1 MKEKYIKILL
11 WPLILFLSYLVINS
25 INSEITFQK
34 EAKIR
39 IDQNVQKLKD
49 LRLLQ
54 VAYKKANN
62 EFCDNFDTLINFYFN
77 DSLFI
82 VKAEGET
89 PDTLTDKQA
98 LEMGIISRDTSYV
111 SVRETLFDEVY
122 KKTRNNSFPIDE
134 NNMTKIPFASIDY
147 NIDAGVINKGN
158 VNVQVF
164 EISATYKNV
173 LFGLNAKNKKYDL
186 EKLLKVGSMI
196 EADLNG
202 NWGE

>member
-25 INSEITFQK
+25 IDSEITFQK

-62 EFCDNFDTLINFYFN
+62 EFCDNFDTLLNFYFN

-89 PDTLTDKQA
+89 PDSLTDKQA

-134 NNMTKIPFASIDY
+134 NNMTKIPFADIDY
-147 NIDAGVINKGN
+147 NIAAGVINKGN

-164 EISATYKNV
+164 EISASYKNI

-186 EKLLKVGSMI
+186 EKLLKVGSMN
-196 EADLNG
+196 EASLNG